1 VAELADALDLGSSIE
16 RCGGSSPPSRTIPD
30 LGETPFMDPRKHRY
44 DRQQRLPQIGA
55 SGQAALAEATV
66 TIIGLGALGSVA
78 ADLLARAGVGTLVLI
93 DRDVVEWSNLQ
104 RQMLYCEADAQ
115 AALPKVE
122 AAVARLR
129 SINSQIQYRVHA
141 SDLTAGNVNELLRG
155 VDLLLDGTDN
165 FGTRYLLN
173 DFAVSNHVPYVY
185 AGVVATYGMVGSI
198 VPPDGPCLRCTY
210 PEPPDAAMAPTC
222 RSAGVLGP
230 AVSVIAG
237 LATAIAMKILTGGE
251 AMAGFQHVD
260 LWNHSSQLIRAARD
274 PECACCGQRDFP
286 WLAGSRGSRGAEVL
300 CGGDAVQVP
309 ASGGPPDLMA
319 LADKLAETVSGLQSG
334 LQFLRFQSAGLDV
347 VLFADGR
354 ALVRGTEDPGRAR
367 AVLADTIGG

>member
-1 VAELADALDLGSSIE
+1 
-16 RCGGSSPPSRTIPD
+16 
-30 LGETPFMDPRKHRY
+30 MDPRNHRY

-55 SGQAALAEATV
+55 AGQSALGQASVA
-66 TIIGLGALGSVA
+66 IIGMGALGSVA

-104 RQMLYCEADAQ
+104 RQMLYSEADAETG
-115 AALPKVE
+115 LPKVE
-122 AAVARLR
+122 AALARLT
-129 SINSQIQYRVHA
+129 SINSQIQYRAHA
-141 SDLTAGNVNELLRG
+141 SDLTSSNVHELLAD

-165 FGTRYLLN
+165 FATRYLLN
-173 DFAVSNHVPYVY
+173 DFAVATGVPYVY
-185 AGVVATYGMVGSI
+185 AGVVSTYGMVGSI

-210 PEPPDAAMAPTC
+210 PEPPDAAQAPTC

-237 LATAIAMKILTGGE
+237 LATSEALKILTGG
-251 AMAGFQHVD
+251 AALQGFLHVN
-260 LWNHSSQLIRAARD
+260 LWDSQYQRIQAAPD
-274 PECACCGQRDFP
+274 PDCPCCGLQQYP
-286 WLAGSRGSRGAEVL
+286 WLTGLRGSRGAEVL

-309 ASGGPPDLMA
+309 TNGNRPDLVA
-319 LADKLAETVSGLQSG
+319 LVSKLTDTVNGLHRG
-334 LQFLRFQSAGLDV
+334 DQFLRFQSAGLDV
-347 VLFADGR
+347 ILFADGR